1 MTDTGEVILE
11 IALLKQQLNQHNYL
25 YYVQD
30 NPSIP
35 DVEYDRLLRRL
46 QQIESAY
53 PELQEIDSPTQRIGG
68 EPLKEFKAVF
78 HIAPML
84 SLDNAFDDEELVSCS

>member
-1 MTDTGEVILE
+1 MIDADEATLE
-11 IALLKQQLNQHNYL
+11 AALLRKQLSQHNYL
-25 YYVQD
+25 YYTQD

-46 QQIESAY
+46 QQIERAY

-68 EPLKEFKAVF
+68 EPLKEFKAVTF
-78 HIAPML
+78 PFKTL
-84 SLDNAFDDEELVSCS
+84 TS